1 MDGLIKALYNAGFTV
16 WNTIVGL
23 AMTLFTKSPASLD
36 VYNIAHNIYL
46 SIQDI
51 TIPIAIVIF
60 LIGWLKAVC
69 QGPPERTAHE
79 MFGIFLRFCI
89 VVAIAANLW
98 AFMGY
103 VIQVTDGITD
113 AVASSSGG
121 IPDYNLDLKDTLSSA
136 IDSISSTPTSDD
148 IDWDIMHPFI
158 SFGKFVTIW
167 VTWFL
172 TYVGFLIASII
183 TLGIMVYC
191 SIVIL
196 SQAYQR
202 IIKPL
207 VVLPF
212 MAISFGFA
220 AGQGEGDRVA
230 INYFKTIVG
239 YLLSGAFMVVAV
251 KIGVAL
257 TNSDDITNALVSS
270 SSDVTMVMLLESIK
284 TMITP
289 IITVGIVKSTDSIMS
304 RLF

>member
-23 AMTLFTKSPASLD
+23 AMTLFTTSPTSLD
-36 VYNIAHNIYL
+36 VYNIAHNIYS

-79 MFGIFLRFCI
+79 MFGVFFRFCI

-98 AFMGY
+98 TFMGY
-103 VIQVTDGITD
+103 VIQVTDGVTNAISNNSGD
-113 AVASSSGG
+113 ATYQLS
-121 IPDYNLDLKDTLSSA
+121 LDQTLSSA
-136 IDSISSTPTSDD
+136 IDAISQTPTSDD

-158 SFGKFVTIW
+158 SFGKFVTVW
-167 VTWFL
+167 VVWFL
-172 TYVGFLIASII
+172 TYVGYLIAAFI

-191 SIVIL
+191 SIAIL

-220 AGQGEGDRVA
+220 AGQGEGERVA
-230 INYFKTIVG
+230 INYFKTIVSF
-239 YLLSGAFMVVAV
+239 LLSGAFMVVAV
-251 KIGVAL
+251 KIGAAL
-257 TNSDDITNALVSS
+257 TMSGDLSLTLAADASDGTS
-270 SSDVTMVMLLESIK
+270 VMLLTCIRNMV
-284 TMITP
+284 TPVITL
-289 IITVGIVKSTDSIMS
+289 GIVKSTDSIMN
-304 RLF
+304 RIF

>member
-23 AMTLFTKSPASLD
+23 AMTLFTTSPTSLS
-36 VYNIAHNIYL
+36 VYSVAKNIYD

-79 MFGIFLRFCI
+79 MFGIFFRFC
-89 VVAIAANLW
+89 VVIAIAANLW
-98 AFMGY
+98 SFMGY

-113 AVASSSGG
+113 AVADNSGDSSYELS
-121 IPDYNLDLKDTLSSA
+121 LDETLSSSIDA
-136 IDSISSTPTSDD
+136 ISQTPTSDD
-148 IDWDIMHPFI
+148 IDWDIMHPFK
-158 SFGKFVTIW
+158 SFGRFVTVW

-172 TYVGFLIASII
+172 QYVAYLIAAII

-191 SIVIL
+191 SIAIL

-202 IIKPL
+202 VIKPL
-207 VVLPF
+207 VILPF

-220 AGQGEGDRVA
+220 AGQGEGERVA
-230 INYFKTIVG
+230 LNYFKTIVG
-239 YLLSGAFMVVAV
+239 FLLSGAFMVVSV

-257 TNSDDITNALVSS
+257 TMSGDLALTLSAD
-270 SSDVTMVMLLESIK
+270 SSDGTTVMLLTCIRN
-284 TMITP
+284 MITP
-289 IITVGIVKSTDSIMS
+289 VITLGLIKSTDSIMN